1 MPLLSTNRMPVRAA
15 RLSRRGL
22 PPLGLG
28 GSSGNSGSTISQSS
42 SLTNSLA
49 ILLPYPDSAV
59 LKGSLSLSHL
69 CVLTQGTLLTFTGE
83 SAPQVPLMLLVPP
96 LPIAYVGL
104 RRPTFPRRPAQA
116 RTQNWPG

>member
-1 MPLLSTNRMPVRAA
+1 MMACDLA
-15 RLSRRGL
+15 
-22 PPLGLG
+22 
-28 GSSGNSGSTISQSS
+28 SSPDGYVYVIF
-42 SLTNSLA
+42 SL
-49 ILLPYPDSAV
+49 V
-59 LKGSLSLSHL
+59 LSLSHL